1 MPLRVNEKKIVVDE
15 LHRIANEASSAV
27 AADYHGC
34 SVAELTKFR
43 KNARNLWEFA
53 KRWRFE
59 FGLKKCGVI
68 VFNGEDPEKWKL

>member
-15 LHRIANEASSAV
+15 LRRIANEASSAV

-43 KNARNLWEFA
+43 EKMYTF
-53 KRWRFE
+53 
-59 FGLKKCGVI
+59 
-68 VFNGEDPEKWKL
+68 VFYSNVLMLS